1 MFSKS
6 VICYLKLDQIV
17 NENIKIKL
25 IMMNTALCGIIKFDV
40 LCNHLRH
47 LKANCFI
54 VSCLI

>member
-6 VICYLKLDQIV
+6 VICYLKLGQIV

-40 LCNHLRH
+40 LCNHLRR
-47 LKANCFI
+47 LKAIHF
-54 VSCLI
+54 L